1 MAGVTGPAAAIHADS
16 TFNWK
21 IEVENFA
28 ESYHHAGVHAETL
41 QPVFPGQRSFVV
53 ETGDEPWCS
62 IDHVSVLEGI
72 EPFTVTVVFPHL
84 LFSWTRPD
92 VVVWFDIRPVG
103 VDRTS
108 LDIRILAE
116 PGADPSDL
124 EQLADTLREIND
136 EDDPIN
142 ERTQAGLAR
151 RFSRPGRICH
161 LEGAN
166 WRSRSWLMEQLDTA

>member
-1 MAGVTGPAAAIHADS
+1 MAGVTGPAAVIHADS

-92 VVVWFDIRPVG
+92 VVVWFDIRPLG

-136 EDDPIN
+136 EDAPIN